1 MVSKLSSKYLYILA
15 LLPIAFILCSYTDG
29 ARLSVR
35 EAQEV
40 VAQADSLWH
49 NGQMYGVDEGDSATL
64 AQAYERLKEHSA
76 FSRQFS
82 EVCPFVH
89 RTSFLRTYT
98 HACYHYGKLLRAKD
112 DPVAAMQAFINA
124 THSHTR
130 DYHILGRVY
139 SNMGSICHLAGE
151 FPLAYD
157 MFERSAE
164 MYLKNGDTL
173 SYFFLLNDMAFELA
187 EQGMK
192 KETYEIL
199 SLIRDNIADP
209 YLHIKTMETRAVA
222 NKKTKQYDS
231 TLYYTKQLL
240 DHGCCDPSVV
250 ILRAQVFSLLGQ
262 NDSAVYYAQW
272 VLKHSPKLSHRN
284 NALYIIAND
293 SKVDNVTPVRQA
305 AADRSDVQRLLSVR
319 QGKLSQAV
327 QLLEQD
333 MSAKPDRR
341 WILSLISFIL
351 FSGVLIFVIYIWKKR
366 KQHQHILQDIQI
378 KEEQQTRLV
387 HEIDSLS
394 HIQQVHH
401 DEIMAN
407 MEQFCQLCENDKYYY
422 EHLHW
427 NNYAEMCEI
436 VNRYLYNVIARL
448 EPYNLSEKETRLCVL
463 VLLKATTDQ
472 MVNLIPYSHSG
483 LGKFKYT
490 IARKLGT
497 TTSNLR
503 VFILNL
509 LG

>member
-1 MVSKLSSKYLYILA
+1 MSAEKYILYLLTTALLSSCV
-15 LLPIAFILCSYTDG
+15 P
-29 ARLSVR
+29 RSVR
-35 EAQEV
+35 EAESV

-89 RTSFLRTYT
+89 RTSFLRTYA
-98 HACYHYGKLLRAKD
+98 HSCYHYGKLLRAKD

-139 SNMGSICHLAGE
+139 SNMGSICHLGE
-151 FPLAYD
+151 EYQLSYD
-157 MFERSAE
+157 MFEKSAD
-164 MYLKNGDTL
+164 MFLRNGDTL
-173 SYFFLLNDMAFELA
+173 NYYYGLNNMAYELA
-187 EQGMK
+187 EQG
-192 KETYEIL
+192 KEDETLFLVRTI
-199 SLIRDNIADP
+199 INQCADQNVSSK
-209 YLHIKTMETRAVA
+209 IIETKARLFL
-222 NKKTKQYDS
+222 KCERYDS
-231 TLYYTKQLL
+231 TLHYSRILYANDTNDMAAALL
-240 DHGCCDPSVV
+240 
-250 ILRAQVFSLLGQ
+250 IAQAYSYLSIK
-262 NDSAVYYAQW
+262 DSATKYANI
-272 VLKHSPKLSHRN
+272 VLSRTNELYEAN
-284 NALYIIAND
+284 NALYILTND
-293 SKVDNVTPVRQA
+293 DETKDKDGIRET
-305 AADRSDVQRLLSVR
+305 AADRSDTQKLIEIRKS
-319 QGKLSQAV
+319 KLSQAI

>member
-1 MVSKLSSKYLYILA
+1 MLFS
-15 LLPIAFILCSYTDG
+15 CSRSHEADM
-29 ARLSVR
+29 SVR
-35 EAQEV
+35 EAEEV

-64 AQAYERLKEHSA
+64 AKAYETLGTIPL
-76 FSRQFS
+76 
-82 EVCPFVH
+82 PF
-89 RTSFLRTYT
+89 REGMGLGSSFA
-98 HACYHYGKLLRAKD
+98 HACYHYGKVLRAKD

-209 YLHIKTMETRAVA
+209 YLHIKTIETRAVA

-240 DHGCCDPSVV
+240 DHGCSEPSVV
-250 ILRAQVFSLLGQ
+250 ILRAQAFSLLGQ
-262 NDSAVYYAQW
+262 KDSAVYYAQW
-272 VLKHSPKLSHRN
+272 VLEHSPKLSHRN
-284 NALYIIAND
+284 NALYIITND
-293 SKVDNVTPVRQA
+293 TNVEDVTPVRQA
-305 AADRSDVQRLLSVR
+305 AADRSDAQKLLSVR

-333 MSAKPDRR
+333 MNRKPDWRWLYAILIILVVVSTGSFLYIRAKHKRHQLLSQRIEDLENKNKEKQLQLQAQIEDRR
-341 WILSLISFIL
+341 TLIASSPNIAKTLCWNDFEQMCL
-351 FSGVLIFVIYIWKKR
+351 LVDQNFNMLASKLRNKQVL
-366 KQHQHILQDIQI
+366 
-378 KEEQQTRLV
+378 
-387 HEIDSLS
+387 HET
-394 HIQQVHH
+394 
-401 DEIMAN
+401 EI
-407 MEQFCQLCENDKYYY
+407 
-422 EHLHW
+422 
-427 NNYAEMCEI
+427 
-436 VNRYLYNVIARL
+436 
-448 EPYNLSEKETRLCVL
+448 RLCVL
-463 VLLKATTDQ
+463 VFLGLSRAQISSTLPYALSSVGKLKDHTAKQ
-472 MVNLIPYSHSG
+472 
-483 LGKFKYT
+483 
-490 IARKLGT
+490 LGT
-497 TTSNLR
+497 TGKNLQY
-503 VFILNL
+503 FLFNMTIME
-509 LG
+509 

>member
-1 MVSKLSSKYLYILA
+1 MWGKKYILYLLTTALLSSCV
-15 LLPIAFILCSYTDG
+15 P
-29 ARLSVR
+29 RSVR
-35 EAQEV
+35 EAESV

-64 AQAYERLKEHSA
+64 AQAYETLNMAPLPFREGTGLD
-76 FSRQFS
+76 FS
-82 EVCPFVH
+82 
-89 RTSFLRTYT
+89 YA

-209 YLHIKTMETRAVA
+209 YLHIKTIETRAVA

-250 ILRAQVFSLLGQ
+250 ILRAQAFSLLGQ

-333 MSAKPDRR
+333 MNSKPDWR
-341 WILSLISFIL
+341 WLYAILITLIIVGIGSFIYIRNKHKRHQL
-351 FSGVLIFVIYIWKKR
+351 LSQQIEDLENKNKEKQLQLQAQIEDKRALIATSPNITK
-366 KQHQHILQDIQI
+366 
-378 KEEQQTRLV
+378 T
-387 HEIDSLS
+387 LS
-394 HIQQVHH
+394 
-401 DEIMAN
+401 
-407 MEQFCQLCENDKYYY
+407 
-422 EHLHW
+422 W
-427 NNYAEMCEI
+427 NNYEQMCLQVDQHFNLLASKLQNKQVLNETEI
-436 VNRYLYNVIARL
+436 
-448 EPYNLSEKETRLCVL
+448 RLCIL
-463 VLLKATTDQ
+463 VFIGLNRAQISSTLPYARSSIGKLKDHTAKQ
-472 MVNLIPYSHSG
+472 
-483 LGKFKYT
+483 
-490 IARKLGT
+490 LGT
-497 TTSNLR
+497 TGKNLQH
-503 VFILNL
+503 FLFNMTIME
-509 LG
+509 